1 MNGLKLVA
9 VLSSEE
15 MMQVESP
22 KHETEPKPPLYSDS
36 VLERSLVQRRRPDS
50 SDLGIVNPVLRDVT
64 RALAVTSYDMNSCSS
79 GL

>member
-22 KHETEPKPPLYSDS
+22 KHKIELKPPLYNDF

-50 SDLGIVNPVLRDVT
+50 SDLGIVNPVLRGIT
-64 RALAVTSYDMNSCSS
+64 QALAATSYDMNSCSS